1 MRDSEVRN
9 SISAIKPDQYGR
21 DDERDD
27 GALRPGDLGVA
38 QQRQGRQI
46 ELQEGIACIG

>member
-1 MRDSEVRN
+1 MRAMS
-9 SISAIKPDQYGR
+9 
-21 DDERDD
+21 

-46 ELQEGIACIG
+46 ELQEGIACIGQRLEGQRVSAAVI